1 MNSFIK
7 NVSVL
12 ASGAIIGQIVVI
24 LASPIL
30 TRLYTVEAFGILSVF
45 TSVCTILS
53 LFSTGRFELAI
64 VLPKLNENALKLIK
78 LIFYIAI
85 FVSFFYFIVIF
96 ISKEILKVNDSI
108 GFLKYLTA
116 YAAPLYIFF
125 VALLSALSYWNQRKK
140 AYKTITIAN
149 ALQSISN
156 TIISLA
162 LGFLIINNNNNNNNN
177 GMIWGLVGGIVV
189 TVGYLILKDK
199 YLVKN
204 VFRTKG
210 VKEVAQEYKAF
221 PKYMIFSDL
230 SLNTNQQITPI
241 LFSHLYNST
250 IVGHYSLAN
259 RILRLP
265 NIIVTSSVANVFRN
279 DAIDEIRNKNNCK
292 ELYISTFKKLFLIAF
307 PVYLTVFLISPFI
320 FQFIFG
326 ESWGMAGEFGRIIS
340 LYLFFEFIATPLNTL
355 FYIREQQK
363 KLMLI
368 QISNLIMSITMIVL
382 GAKLFGDPR
391 VSLLFYTINSIFFNL
406 LLLLKSYKLSKQ
418 I

>member
-162 LGFLIINNNNNNNNN
+162 LGFLIINNNNN

-199 YLVKN
+199 YLAKN

-279 DAIDEIRNKNNCK
+279 DAIDEIRNHNNCR
-292 ELYISTFKKLFLIAF
+292 ELYISTLKKLFFISF
-307 PVYLTVFLISPFI
+307 PVYLFIFVLSPFI
-320 FQFIFG
+320 FKIIFG
-326 ESWGMAGEFGRIIS
+326 SEWGMAGEFGRIIS
-340 LYLFFEFIATPLNTL
+340 IFLFVEFIATPLNTL
-355 FYIREQQK
+355 FYVREKQR
-363 KLMLI
+363 KLMVI
-368 QISNLIMSITMIVL
+368 QTLNLIVSTLMVFIGAIVFHDPKISLILFSINAVL
-382 GAKLFGDPR
+382 FNIIML
-391 VSLLFYTINSIFFNL
+391 IF
-406 LLLLKSYKLSKQ
+406 SYKLSDK
-418 I
+418 IIKT

>member
-162 LGFLIINNNNNNNNN
+162 LGFLIINNNNNNNN

-199 YLVKN
+199 YLAKN
-204 VFRTKG
+204 VFRIKG

-279 DAIDEIRNKNNCK
+279 DAIDEIRNHNNCR
-292 ELYISTFKKLFLIAF
+292 ELYISTLKKLFFISF
-307 PVYLTVFLISPFI
+307 PVYLFIFVLSPFI
-320 FQFIFG
+320 FKIIFG
-326 ESWGMAGEFGRIIS
+326 SEWGMAGEFGRIIS